1 MKQTPTVNHHFH
13 GLSCIL
19 HEELLSGLHTREE
32 DLRAG
37 AGCNWNRGS
46 PDCSPA
52 AEAWARQDWGTFAVH
67 CPCYQN
73 KIIVYL

>member
-1 MKQTPTVNHHFH
+1 MASVAY
-13 GLSCIL
+13 CIP
-19 HEELLSGLHTREE
+19 EKLLSGLHTREE